1 MSKTSKLID
10 NSVLPDYNPANS
22 LGAGERKMLIII
34 NGPQERLDYPTEI
47 LKMSNG
53 CEVEKY
59 IIPDEDKEKVLYA
72 LYPFNNPPALDEER
86 VDIHTG
92 KTFKVRDFIVTRE
105 GDLNVLAT
113 PYYAEAGGTVLD
125 WIMPKKDDD
134 AKELKDSQV
143 IRIGTIRN

>member
-1 MSKTSKLID
+1 MNNTSKLID
-10 NSVLPDYNPANS
+10 NSLLPDYNPANS
-22 LGAGERKMLIII
+22 LGAAERKMLIII
-34 NGPQERLDYPTEI
+34 NGPQERLAYPTEI

-59 IIPDEDKEKVLYA
+59 IIPDEDKEKVLNV

-92 KTFKVRDFIVTRE
+92 KTFKVRDYIVTRE
-105 GDLNVLAT
+105 GDLNVLVT

-125 WIMPKKDDD
+125 WIMPKQDIRSKTDDGD
-134 AKELKDSQV
+134 IAIDVKN
-143 IRIGTIRN
+143 IRK